1 MSITKEEVV
10 DHIKEIRRILDKNGS
25 SKKAFNGII
34 ELEEYFNQQTTP
46 TDIEEVLPVRCSE
59 CKYQTINEELDAG
72 TLFGC
77 SKKETIV
84 YDTIGGMKFDRH
96 HNCPLTSIPIKAE
109 EQPVV
114 TSRPIKDMVVEE
126 ALDRLYNDNLYKDI
140 KEQMGDSAS
149 TILTTTVDEQKEGD
163 LDLIDQYIQ
172 SQSKALQDKDNEIEM
187 LNDSSKKQLDKANFE
202 ISKLS
207 FKLNAIREAVG
218 EWRTTKTNDFGETL
232 WHYFKQILSI
242 LEEGK
247 Q

>member
-96 HNCPLTSIPIKAE
+96 HNCPLTSTPIKAE

-114 TSRPIKDMVVEE
+114 TSRVEE
-126 ALDRLYNDNLYKDI
+126 ALDKIYNWSGIPFVVTTNTKILEKALQDKD
-140 KEQMGDSAS
+140 KKYELLKTHFEDATGWNNE
-149 TILTTTVDEQKEGD
+149 LTRK
-163 LDLIDQYIQ
+163 
-172 SQSKALQDKDNEIEM
+172 LQDKDNEIEKLVNETIQM
-187 LNDSSKKQLDKANFE
+187 IEDRLFE
-202 ISKLS
+202 DRISKVEFTPLLK
-207 FKLNAIREAVG
+207 KL
-218 EWRTTKTNDFGETL
+218 
-232 WHYFKQILSI
+232 QII
-242 LEEGK
+242 KEG
-247 Q
+247 